1 MNILS
6 LEDNQVAYEKKDFFT
21 SLCTIV
27 SNWSMW
33 YRFKFREV
41 VDKVHKI
48 RQNEQNKNKLEHILN
63 NVDTVSILTV
73 QYQANFQTWRL

>member
-27 SNWSMW
+27 SNQSIW
-33 YRFKFREV
+33 YRFKFLKV
-41 VDKVHKI
+41 IDKVHQI
-48 RQNEQNKNKLEHILN
+48 RQNKQNKNKLEHILD

-73 QYQANFQTWRL
+73 